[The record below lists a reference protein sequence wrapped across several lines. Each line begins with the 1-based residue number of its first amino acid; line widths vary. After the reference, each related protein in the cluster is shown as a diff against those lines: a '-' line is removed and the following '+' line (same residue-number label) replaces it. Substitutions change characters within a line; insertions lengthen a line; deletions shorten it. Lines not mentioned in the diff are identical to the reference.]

1 MGSEGGAIGVVG
13 VGFLNSICIFL
24 RSPILSS
31 FPSPFLIFHQKLKQ
45 LRQLHPNVKT
55 LVPQGFSALTSYT
68 KATPATTPT
77 TPYSGN
83 LCAEYQCIVHI
94 RLWRQ
99 QKRCRQER
107 NGVGT
112 GVVPGVGAGRT
123 ELPICT
129 KGSAADSI
137 CSLHSIID
145 NFVPQNSSEQKAG
158 REIQYFIRYYDVVL
172 SFKW

>member
-1 MGSEGGAIGVVG
+1 MGDGGGAIGVVG

-31 FPSPFLIFHQKLKQ
+31 FPSPFLIFRQKLKQ
-45 LRQLHPNVKT
+45 LHQLHPSAKT
-55 LVPQGFSALTSYT
+55 LVPQGFSALASYT

-83 LCAEYQCIVHI
+83 LCAKYQCTVHI
-94 RLWRQ
+94 CIRRGW
-99 QKRCRQER
+99 KRCRQER

-123 ELPICT
+123 ELLICT
-129 KGSAADSI
+129 KGFAVDSI

-145 NFVPQNSSEQKAG
+145 NFVPQNSSEPKG
-158 REIQYFIRYYDVVL
+158 GGEIQYFIRYYDVVL

>member
-1 MGSEGGAIGVVG
+1 MIPFSVL
-13 VGFLNSICIFL
+13 F
-24 RSPILSS
+24 S
-31 FPSPFLIFHQKLKQ
+31 FPFLIFRQKLKQ
-45 LRQLHPNVKT
+45 LHQLHLNVKT

-83 LCAEYQCIVHI
+83 LCAKYQCTVHI
-94 RLWRQ
+94 CIRRGW
-99 QKRCRQER
+99 KRCRQER

-129 KGSAADSI
+129 KGSAVDSI

-145 NFVPQNSSEQKAG
+145 NFVPQNSSEQKGG
-158 REIQYFIRYYDVVL
+158 REIQYFVRY
-172 SFKW
+172 